1 MRAMLESVASRGYEG
16 TTVPQ
21 VVADA
26 KVSRNAFYELFAD
39 KTECFLAVCDQL
51 AEEVLGDIANPT
63 EDTWR
68 EALRAGTQRY
78 LQWWQ
83 DRPAFSRTY
92 FVELPA
98 AGVRA
103 VEQRDRQYAR
113 FVEMFDGLAAW
124 AREQE
129 PGLPPLGPLATKA
142 VVLAV
147 TELVAEEVRAGRT
160 ERLTALAGDVVEL
173 IVLMLAGR
181 AA

>member
-68 EALRAGTQRY
+68 EALRAGTQR
-78 LQWWQ
+78 
-83 DRPAFSRTY
+83 
-92 FVELPA
+92 
-98 AGVRA
+98 
-103 VEQRDRQYAR
+103 
-113 FVEMFDGLAAW
+113 
-124 AREQE
+124 
-129 PGLPPLGPLATKA
+129 
-142 VVLAV
+142 
-147 TELVAEEVRAGRT
+147 
-160 ERLTALAGDVVEL
+160 
-173 IVLMLAGR
+173 
-181 AA
+181 